1 MKKIF
6 FISLALIAFIN
17 KVHAQDQVH
26 WEEVAIAVESG
37 SAGIVYQL
45 VDDFYSSIEIPDGAS
60 VTLAGVVNASQW
72 NEATH
77 ILNFIGSAEALS
89 ELRDLRSGETYSA
102 YNRNIT
108 QVAEIVSIT
117 QGKTLIRI
125 PGEQDQ
131 DIYLSLIHI

>member
-17 KVHAQDQVH
+17 KAHAQDQVH

-89 ELRDLRSGETYSA
+89 KLR
-102 YNRNIT
+102 
-108 QVAEIVSIT
+108 EILLKL
-117 QGKTLIRI
+117 QR
-125 PGEQDQ
+125 
-131 DIYLSLIHI
+131 